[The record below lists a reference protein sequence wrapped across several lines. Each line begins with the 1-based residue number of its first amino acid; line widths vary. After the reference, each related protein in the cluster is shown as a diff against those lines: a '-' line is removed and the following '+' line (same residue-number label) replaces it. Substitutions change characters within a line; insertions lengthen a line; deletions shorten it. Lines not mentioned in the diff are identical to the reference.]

1 MTKESVD
8 KIRNLLDK
16 YCVDYYEM
24 ATVHNGAKFYFDWD
38 KSRNVYRKFV
48 GVDGDDICYAGFE
61 YFDPETIVDAA
72 LATEGVYV
80 EGYDN
85 GEDEGIDGEW
95 FYTGA
100 RWYLSCKHECEGTER
115 PNYCPVCGRKVV
127 DDEL

>member
-1 MTKESVD
+1 MTKDSID

-24 ATVHNGAKFYFDWD
+24 ATGHNGAKFYFDWD

-48 GVDGDDICYAGFE
+48 GVDDDDTCYAGFE

-72 LATEGVYV
+72 LATEAVYV
-80 EGYDN
+80 EGYDDGVEEGIN
-85 GEDEGIDGEW
+85 GEW
-95 FYTGA
+95 YYTGA
-100 RWYLSCKHECEGTER
+100 RWFLSCKHECEGTER